1 MKADAE
7 LILEFQAT
15 LLSHPQFD
23 EAATAFA
30 TELALR
36 LGFDRVAIGLIER
49 GQVAV
54 KAISHSADVLAKY
67 EAHRA
72 IANAMDEAIEQA
84 AVLTSTEVGGK
95 TPRILLAHKALARST
110 GNQICTIPLANNHEI
125 YGAIALER
133 GGGTPLVQ
141 EDIEA
146 CETIVSLLGP
156 LLLLRWSEAR
166 PWYMRLMK
174 LGLGS
179 MKRGYMLRRFLFKT
193 LLYSTVVVFALLLF
207 FPVTYNVSAPVRL
220 EGLIQRAL
228 VAPEAGFLE
237 KSYVRPGDR
246 VKAGQVLAELSDQ
259 ELQLDKRKWESE
271 LAQHENAY
279 GAALAQADRVQ
290 LVINQA
296 KADEARS
303 QLELTE
309 QKISRSKLVAPFDGI
324 IIKGDLRQLL
334 GTPVQRGD
342 VLLAVAPVNAYRLM
356 IEVDERDVSYV
367 QSGQTGRVALVSLPD
382 KTLPFQVLRI
392 TPVAATKE
400 GRNFF
405 DVEATLTTASQSA
418 LRPGLE
424 GVAKINAGNRPF
436 IWIWTHRGLD
446 AVRMTLWNWGIF

>member
-1 MKADAE
+1 MKAEAE

-15 LLSHPQFD
+15 LLSHPHFD

-36 LGFDRVAIGLIER
+36 LGFDRVAIGLVER

-84 AVLTSTEVGGK
+84 AVLISTEIGGK
-95 TPRILLAHKALARST
+95 TPRILLAHKALARAT

-125 YGAIALER
+125 YGAITLER
-133 GGGTPLVQ
+133 GAGTALVQ

-156 LLLLRWSEAR
+156 VLLLRWSEDR
-166 PWYMRLMK
+166 PWYKRMTK

-193 LLYSTVVVFALLLF
+193 LLYAAVVALAVLLF
-207 FPVTYNVSAPVRL
+207 FPVPYNISAPAKL

-228 VAPEAGFLE
+228 VAPESGFLE
-237 KSYVRPGDR
+237 KSYARPGDR

-259 ELQLDKRKWESE
+259 ELQLEKRKWASE

-279 GAALAQADRVQ
+279 GAALAQSDRVQ
-290 LVINQA
+290 LVINQS

-309 QKISRSKLVAPFDGI
+309 QKLARSRMVAPFDGI

-342 VLLAVAPVNAYRLM
+342 VLLTIAPVDAYRLM

-367 QSGQTGRVALVSLPD
+367 QAQQGGRVALVSLPD
-382 KTLPFQVLRI
+382 KTLSFHVLRI
-392 TPVAATKE
+392 TPVATTKE

-405 DVEATLTTASQSA
+405 DVEAALTNPAQTF

-436 IWIWTHRGLD
+436 IWIWTHRGWD
-446 AVRMTLWNWGIF
+446 AVRMALWNWGLL